1 MAKNTKLKRALTF
14 AGTSN
19 ISMGIVEIISGILSG
34 SSSLILDAL
43 DFLFD
48 GANYFSSIYALD
60 KTEAIKTLF

>member
-1 MAKNTKLKRALTF
+1 MTKNTKLKRALIF

-19 ISMGIVEIISGILSG
+19 ISMGIVEIISGILAG

-60 KTEAIKTLF
+60 KTEAVKTLF